1 MHPPL
6 GSIARIP
13 DPGKES
19 RVIFSLHSLKN
30 PAPGWIPHGKNVA
43 LLYHTFFEI
52 KIFLTGT
59 PPLHILIFEF
69 LLQSCKFLEK
79 GAKIM

>member
-30 PAPGWIPHGKNVA
+30 PAPGWIPHGKNVG

-52 KIFLTGT
+52 KIFLAGT
-59 PPLHILIFEF
+59 FYPNISASASILPVVQIP
-69 LLQSCKFLEK
+69 
-79 GAKIM
+79 